1 MLEYGDIGP
10 WIFLCM
16 YSFSMFS
23 QLIFLLFVILNE
35 DTNSI
40 KCILFTLDTAS
51 TSYVHV
57 HVYIYYGALRI
68 FLVLFILYLSYPSL
82 SLKNAY

>member
-1 MLEYGDIGP
+1 MAFALYILVLFALAAGFTNDNKVRTSANQETKAFELEYGEIGP

-35 DTNSI
+35 DTNNI
-40 KCILFTLDTAS
+40 KCILFT
-51 TSYVHV
+51 VH
-57 HVYIYYGALRI
+57 
-68 FLVLFILYLSYPSL
+68 
-82 SLKNAY
+82 